1 MWESPISAS
10 LVASSKINFG
20 DLAIDG
26 NDIYWTE
33 TKADENG
40 RSVIVRHRENAP
52 IKIINRAPYDV
63 KSKVHEYGGGS
74 FCAYNG
80 TVFFSNFT
88 DQKIY
93 RVKET
98 DKDPEPITSNSDNTR
113 YADYLFDNSRKNL
126 IGIRE
131 THSESGSIENCIV
144 AIDTEGR
151 QKEKILAEG
160 ADFYSSPRLS
170 PDAKFLAW
178 IQWDHPNM
186 PWDSTELWVAEL
198 DNLGDVKSCS
208 KIQGFQKE
216 SVCDPSWSP
225 EGKLHFV
232 SDVSGWWNIYKQEDD
247 DIINITPFEAEFT
260 QPKWGLGSTFY
271 GFVNEKELFCAFN
284 KNGQWSFG
292 TISHNN
298 VFSDIKFNHEINDIG
313 RSGVKVHDNQI
324 LLSAGS
330 HLEQES
336 IFLING
342 DGLIN
347 NLRSSCSYEFSVD
360 LISVPETIEFRTENA
375 EIAHGFFYPPRNP
388 KFYAPNDELPPLLV
402 LSHGGPTGSTST
414 AFNVAVQFWTTRG
427 FAVLDVNYRGSTGY
441 GSRYRKSL
449 YGKWGISDVQDCING
464 ADFLARDGR
473 VDKEKLAIRGSSAGG
488 FTTLAALTFTNKFQ
502 VGASYYGISDLE
514 ALAIETHKFESHY
527 MESLIGKY
535 PENKKLYFDRSP
547 LMHSELLSCPIIL
560 FQGSDDKVVPP
571 NQSQRMA
578 NSLETQGIK
587 VSYTVYDGEGH
598 GFRKPANIEDSLN
611 SELEFYLDV
620 LPI

>member
-1 MWESPISAS
+1 
-10 LVASSKINFG
+10 
-20 DLAIDG
+20 
-26 NDIYWTE
+26 
-33 TKADENG
+33 
-40 RSVIVRHRENAP
+40 
-52 IKIINRAPYDV
+52 
-63 KSKVHEYGGGS
+63 
-74 FCAYNG
+74 
-80 TVFFSNFT
+80 
-88 DQKIY
+88 
-93 RVKET
+93 
-98 DKDPEPITSNSDNTR
+98 
-113 YADYLFDNSRKNL
+113 
-126 IGIRE
+126 
-131 THSESGSIENCIV
+131 
-144 AIDTEGR
+144 
-151 QKEKILAEG
+151 
-160 ADFYSSPRLS
+160 
-170 PDAKFLAW
+170 
-178 IQWDHPNM
+178 M

-271 GFVNEKELFCAFN
+271 GFVNKKELFCAFN
-284 KNGQWSFG
+284 KKGQWSFG
-292 TISHNN
+292 KISHDN

-330 HLEQES
+330 HVEQES

-342 DGLIN
+342 DGLID
-347 NLRSSCSYEFSVD
+347 NLRSSCSYEFSVE

-388 KFYAPNDELPPLLV
+388 EFYAPNNELPPLLV

-535 PENKKLYFDRSP
+535 PENKKLYLDRSP

>member
-1 MWESPISAS
+1 M
-10 LVASSKINFG
+10 
-20 DLAIDG
+20 
-26 NDIYWTE
+26 
-33 TKADENG
+33 
-40 RSVIVRHRENAP
+40 
-52 IKIINRAPYDV
+52 
-63 KSKVHEYGGGS
+63 
-74 FCAYNG
+74 
-80 TVFFSNFT
+80 
-88 DQKIY
+88 
-93 RVKET
+93 
-98 DKDPEPITSNSDNTR
+98 
-113 YADYLFDNSRKNL
+113 
-126 IGIRE
+126 
-131 THSESGSIENCIV
+131 
-144 AIDTEGR
+144 
-151 QKEKILAEG
+151 
-160 ADFYSSPRLS
+160 
-170 PDAKFLAW
+170 
-178 IQWDHPNM
+178 
-186 PWDSTELWVAEL
+186 
-198 DNLGDVKSCS
+198 
-208 KIQGFQKE
+208 
-216 SVCDPSWSP
+216 
-225 EGKLHFV
+225 
-232 SDVSGWWNIYKQEDD
+232 
-247 DIINITPFEAEFT
+247 
-260 QPKWGLGSTFY
+260 
-271 GFVNEKELFCAFN
+271 
-284 KNGQWSFG
+284 
-292 TISHNN
+292 
-298 VFSDIKFNHEINDIG
+298 
-313 RSGVKVHDNQI
+313 
-324 LLSAGS
+324 
-330 HLEQES
+330 
-336 IFLING
+336 
-342 DGLIN
+342 
-347 NLRSSCSYEFSVD
+347 
-360 LISVPETIEFRTENA
+360 
-375 EIAHGFFYPPRNP
+375 
-388 KFYAPNDELPPLLV
+388 LV

-571 NQSQRMA
+571 NQSQRKA